1 MEAVADWE
9 TDKKFKKK
17 KKKGKGDFYQQSV
30 LPRKT

>member
-9 TDKKFKKK
+9 TDKKFKK